1 MLTLATLHHLIDLRA
16 RARSAV
22 TLGDQLV
29 LGQHAAEQIGPHAD
43 ELLAIAAA
51 LERIRTLCRYPSTA
65 PVGRSATIQ
74 RCHVT
79 VTGPDGKAIV
89 DEVTL

>member
-29 LGQHAAEQIGPHAD
+29 LGQHAAEQIGPHVD

-51 LERIRTLCRYPSTA
+51 LERIRAIARDETDLGSFSHRVGEVLDELDARQAA
-65 PVGRSATIQ
+65 PGGET
-74 RCHVT
+74 
-79 VTGPDGKAIV
+79 
-89 DEVTL
+89 